1 MADLTSHA
9 PALAH
14 LVNADSTL
22 LDQVLTDDLHLAATP
37 DRVLRQI
44 REEVRKHGLLPGL
57 RRSRHRQMIR
67 IALREVRRLADIDDT
82 SRELADLAAACI
94 EVAQGKAREEVAAR
108 FGEALDDEGTPIP
121 LVVMGMGKLGGGELN
136 LGSDV
141 DICFFHETDV
151 GHTESGD
158 TSVLDFFAR
167 VARKTSAAIG
177 DLTEHGFVF
186 RVDLRLRP
194 EGSQGALVNSLPS
207 ALRYYE
213 AFGRPWE
220 RAVWLRARPVA
231 GDLALG
237 QQLLDAL
244 RPFVFPRRV
253 DPSIADAMHEMV
265 ERSRRELSKHPE
277 RDVKLGRGGIREA
290 EFFVQALQLI
300 WGGVQP
306 TLRVSGTIDA
316 ARRLESLGFIG
327 PGERHELESA
337 WALLRR
343 VEHRIHMVKG
353 YQTHDIPDDS
363 TAGERFAASLGLPS
377 RAALLSKL
385 DEHRANVARLFDSI
399 RTEASPPAASPYAHL
414 LDAVADA
421 LPLDQV
427 AERARVLPTSDEHES
442 ATHLIRWRRL
452 PEGPLGLIGRRRAP
466 RLAHR
471 LLHEVSEAPDPD
483 LALRQLTEFLLRGGC
498 AYSALL
504 ENEPR
509 LLRRLVG
516 LLGSSPSFGV
526 ALTGFPASLGLL
538 LSGRCPSDDSLRVDH
553 ANCPLDFEECV
564 RFLRQQRRT
573 SSLQLALASAG
584 GELSAA
590 ETAVLLTRLA
600 EEQIG
605 ASLRSALHDSPL
617 LETADFAVV
626 GLGTLGARE
635 LGFAS
640 DLDLL
645 FIHGSD
651 DPSLAGP
658 LAKLAQRILR
668 LLSCVDAEGPGYE
681 VDTRLRP
688 SGSQGMLVVS
698 LDAFERYHGQRAQ
711 GWERQA
717 LLRARCVASTSPDFR
732 RALDESMDKLAYAK
746 GPPDAAEI
754 ARLRG
759 RIERELAGESAH
771 RYHSKLGH
779 GTLIDVEFLTQWLQM
794 SHASDASVRV
804 PSTHGALEALA
815 AIKALSKRE
824 FALLESARTFF
835 SAATRGLRW
844 LDPNGD
850 GRVVLG
856 GPRASTLARHL
867 GIRERDGLRADDALF
882 EQWRQLAAEVRALFD
897 EKISPIGTSAPWALP

>member
-14 LVNADSTL
+14 LVNADATL
-22 LDQVLTDDLHLAATP
+22 LDQVLTEDLHLAATP

-44 REEVRKHGLLPGL
+44 RAEVRTHGLLPGL
-57 RRSRHRQMIR
+57 RRSRHHQVIR

-94 EVAQGKAREEVAAR
+94 EVAQESARQEVVSR
-108 FGEALDDEGTPIP
+108 FGEAVDEKGTPIP

-151 GHTESGD
+151 GRTESGD
-158 TSVLDFFAR
+158 TSVVDFFAR
-167 VARKTSAAIG
+167 VARKTAAAIG
-177 DLTEHGFVF
+177 DLTENGFVF

-194 EGSQGALVNSLPS
+194 EGSQGALVNSVPS

-213 AFGRPWE
+213 SFGRPWE

-231 GDLALG
+231 GDRALG
-237 QQLLDAL
+237 QQLLDSL
-244 RPFVFPRRV
+244 RPFIFPRRV
-253 DPSIADAMHEMV
+253 DPSIADSMHEMV

-306 TLRVSGTIDA
+306 SLRVSGTIEA

-353 YQTHDIPDDS
+353 YQTHNIPDDS
-363 TAGERFAASLGLPS
+363 ADGERFAASLGLAS
-377 RAALLSKL
+377 RDALLSKL

-399 RTEASPPAASPYAHL
+399 RTEVSSPAPSPYVRL
-414 LDAVADA
+414 LDAVADG
-421 LPLDQV
+421 LPLDEV
-427 AERARVLPTSDEHES
+427 AARARVLPTSDEHES

-466 RLAHR
+466 RLAQR

-504 ENEPR
+504 ESEPR

-516 LLGSSPSFGV
+516 LLGSSPSFGL

-538 LSGRCPSDDSLRVDH
+538 LSGRRPTDESLHADH
-553 ANCPLDFEECV
+553 LSCPLDFEECV

-573 SSLQLALASAG
+573 GSLQLALASAG
-584 GELSAA
+584 GELSAE
-590 ETAVLLTRLA
+590 ETALLLTRLA

-605 ASLRSALHDSPL
+605 ASLRAALDDSPSL
-617 LETADFAVV
+617 AGADFAVI

-635 LGFAS
+635 LGFSS

-645 FIHGSD
+645 FVHGSE
-651 DPSLAGP
+651 DPSLAAP

-698 LDAFERYHGQRAQ
+698 LPAFERYHAQRAQ

-717 LLRARCVASTSPDFR
+717 LLRARCVASTSGAFR
-732 RALDESMDKLAYAK
+732 HTLDESIEQLAYAK
-746 GPPDAAEI
+746 GPPDGVEV

-759 RIERELAGESAH
+759 RLEHELAGESSH

-794 SHASDASVRV
+794 SHASEQSVRV
-804 PSTHGALEALA
+804 PSTRDALEALA
-815 AIKALSKRE
+815 AAKALSKRE
-824 FALLESARTFF
+824 FALLENARAFF
-835 SAATRGLRW
+835 SAATHGLRW
-844 LDPNGD
+844 LDPSGD

-867 GIRERDGLRADDALF
+867 GIRERDELRADDALF
-882 EQWRQLAAEVRALFD
+882 EQWRQLALEVRALF
-897 EKISPIGTSAPWALP
+897 EERISTVGIPAPWARP